1 MLCDIILKQV
11 VFLKYYQ
18 FLTFVHI
25 ILVLEISTNTLSDKN
40 KLCLPF
46 CSLTS
51 FDYVFFKS
59 NMEANT
65 TTTRLITSSLETTV
79 YLVLDLREITRG
91 NSVVTIKRKK
101 IVTVGSSALQFAP
114 YWFAFLHVYIIYFV
128 EQHNPKKNS
137 SCLFCISCLVKCCL
151 VLSGF

>member
-1 MLCDIILKQV
+1 MLIGNLDVKVDNSIFVLKHQATYSITIPIIAFLNMLCDIILKQV

-59 NMEANT
+59 NMEANI
-65 TTTRLITSSLETTV
+65 TTRLITSSLETTV
-79 YLVLDLREITRG
+79 YLVLDFREITRG
-91 NSVVTIKRKK
+91 DSVFNIQRRK

-114 YWFAFLHVYIIYFV
+114 KY
-128 EQHNPKKNS
+128 
-137 SCLFCISCLVKCCL
+137 
-151 VLSGF
+151 